1 MLDIPELA
9 ADPSLTTQETTYL
22 RLRNA
27 IMVGA
32 IQPETTLTIRGLADY
47 LGLSPT
53 PIREA
58 LRRLG
63 SERAIEMLGNRRIS
77 IPVMTI
83 PRLDEIVRLRTV
95 LEQHAALRALPFVS
109 DVLIDRMRALDA
121 RMDDDVASGD
131 MDALT
136 IANHDF
142 HRTLYTAN
150 PDQAAMPAIESVWL
164 QLGPFQRQAIRAVRD
179 FYLVD
184 RHKEVLAALRLRDPD
199 ALSVAIEADIRDGIL
214 RAGMEAL
221 RRQSQAGGGGVQPAV
236 R

>member
-1 MLDIPELA
+1 MLDFPEIHR
-9 ADPSLTTQETTYL
+9 DGSLTTQEYAYA

-58 LRRLG
+58 LRRLS

-77 IPVMTI
+77 IPVMTAA
-83 PRLDEIVRLRTV
+83 RFDEIVRLRTT
-95 LEQHAALRALPFVS
+95 LECHAAKRALPHVA
-109 DVLIDRMRALDA
+109 DVLIDQMREIDD
-121 RMDDDVASGD
+121 RMDAHVRADD

-142 HRTLYTAN
+142 HRVLYTAN
-150 PDQAAMPAIESVWL
+150 PDQAVMPIIESVWL
-164 QLGPFQRQAIRAVRD
+164 QLGPFQRQMIDEVRH

-184 RHKEVLAALRLRDPD
+184 RHKEILSALRDRNADELLD
-199 ALSVAIEADIRDGIL
+199 AIEADIRDGVL
-214 RAGMEAL
+214 RAGMETL
-221 RRQSQAGGGGVQPAV
+221 KRHAGEAMAAS
-236 R
+236 